1 MDLHTLCVG
10 DAGGRVLADEERWRM
25 MMAGMASAGHSA
37 CGKRFKPAP
46 PFAPVAMM
54 LKLAVPYFTNGADV
68 VRGRTRHALRCWA
81 VLLRDTKVTGSWKK
95 T

>member
-1 MDLHTLCVG
+1 
-10 DAGGRVLADEERWRM
+10 

-81 VLLRDTKVTGSWKK
+81 RRTKLIFATG
-95 T
+95 